1 MFKSLLFFILPCVTL
16 FAQDSLSFIIRVD
29 DIQSRNVS
37 YLPAGITPFEDAV
50 EARGGKVTWAMIPH
64 RLIESMNTSGIL
76 TQQLISTV
84 AQGHEIAQ
92 HGYNHICPRC
102 NATGHEYYCSSQ
114 FFNHPYALQ
123 NNMTQLGLDLFL
135 DSLGYIP
142 KSFVPPGHYA
152 DTTSYR
158 VLVDNDFE
166 FLSSTGVTKS
176 FIHPGLFNL
185 RQHQEYTW
193 ELTQANYQTKLSQAL
208 FDIKTNGM
216 SDKYFIILLHDPF
229 IRQGY
234 QNGIVIN
241 WMGELLDSLNREFGN
256 RIKYKTLSRAAKEF
270 KDIGTSIASTEN
282 NVPEDFVLNQNYPNP
297 FSTGSVSG
305 SHSTTVSFRIPA
317 SGNVSLKLFD
327 LMGREVESML
337 NSYLEAGNHQLK
349 IDAANLPSGVYFYRL
364 ESGVNSAVRKLTILK

>member
-1 MFKSLLFFILPCVTL
+1 MFKPLLLFILPCFTL
-16 FAQDSLSFIIRVD
+16 FAQDTLTFIIRVD

-64 RLIESMNTSGIL
+64 RLIESMNTSGVL
-76 TQQLISTV
+76 TQQLISTI

-114 FFNHPYALQ
+114 LFNHSYAVQ
-123 NNMTQLGLDLFL
+123 NNMTQQGLDLLF

-142 KSFVPPGHYA
+142 KAFVPPGHQT

-158 VLVDNDFE
+158 VLVDNSFE
-166 FLSSTGVTKS
+166 FLSSNGVTKS

-185 RQHQEYTW
+185 RHHQEYTW

-208 FDIKTNGM
+208 FDIRTNGM

-241 WMGELLDSLNREFGN
+241 WMGELLDSLNGEFGS

-270 KDIGTSIASTEN
+270 RDAGTSVADGIEN
-282 NVPEDFVLNQNYPNP
+282 LNMQYKLMQNFPNP
-297 FSTGSVSG
+297 FNPSTIITFNTPKEGTALLIVYDMLGKEIATLLNGPISSGEHSV
-305 SHSTTVSFRIPA
+305 R
-317 SGNVSLKLFD
+317 FD
-327 LMGREVESML
+327 ADGM
-337 NSYLEAGNHQLK
+337 A
-349 IDAANLPSGVYFYRL
+349 SGVYFYRL
-364 ESGVNSAVRKLTILK
+364 TINGSTLSGKMLLAR